1 MTTAIVFPG
10 MGPSRF
16 ADAGR
21 FMLLNPYARKRL
33 AVADEVLGYRV
44 AERFRESGADYS
56 EFAQVAF
63 LVNCLA
69 LADWAADAQGE
80 EPSVCVGPSFGQKAA
95 TAYAGSLSYEDT
107 LLMTAA
113 MARCEEEYF
122 REHHQDVVTH
132 SFTRL
137 PADRLAEAL
146 SELDERGEWYEFS
159 GYLDDGF
166 HLLSLREGRLDWFK
180 KRISELGGYSMYS
193 MRPPVHAKSF
203 AGLRELVER
212 EVLSRFTVA
221 APRIPLVADQDG
233 TVLDSAEGVRTML
246 LDTFDRP
253 IDWPAIVTSLD
264 GLGVKKLLFSGADN
278 LFRRLDRTKRAFE
291 VVALSPKTAVAARR

>member
-16 ADAGR
+16 GDAAR
-21 FMLLNPYARKRL
+21 FMLLDPYARRRL

-44 AERFRESGADYS
+44 AERFRDGGADYS
-56 EFAQVAF
+56 EYAQVAF

-69 LADWAADAQGE
+69 LADRAADRAGE
-80 EPSVCVGPSFGQKAA
+80 EPAVCVGPSFGQKAA
-95 TAYAGSLSYEDT
+95 VAYAGSLSYEDT
-107 LLMTAA
+107 LRMTVA

-122 REHHQDVVTH
+122 RTHHQDVVTH

-137 PADRLAEAL
+137 PEERLKVALAE
-146 SELDERGEWYEFS
+146 LDADGEWYEFS

-166 HLLSLREGRLDWFK
+166 HLLSLRGSRLDRFR
-180 KRISELGGYSMYS
+180 KRISDLGGYSMYS
-193 MRPPVHAKSF
+193 MRPPVHAPAF
-203 AGLRELVER
+203 AGLRRTVES
-212 EVLSRFTVA
+212 EVLSGIPVR
-221 APRIPLVADQDG
+221 APRMPLVADQDG

-253 IDWPAIVTSLD
+253 VDWRAVVDALT
-264 GLGVKKLLFSGADN
+264 GLGVTRLLFSGADN
-278 LFRRLDRTKRAFE
+278 LFHRLDRTKRSFE
-291 VVALSPKTAVAARR
+291 IRNLTPKSAVSARR